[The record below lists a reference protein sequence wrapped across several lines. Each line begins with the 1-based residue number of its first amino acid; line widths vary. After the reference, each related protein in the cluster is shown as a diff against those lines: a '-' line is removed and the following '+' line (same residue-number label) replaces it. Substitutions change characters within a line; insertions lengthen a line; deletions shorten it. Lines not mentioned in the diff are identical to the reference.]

1 MDQKGKAA
9 HLTRRTMK
17 GFNMRCISNAVDGT
31 GDGMLWDGS
40 AEDGDV
46 RNEFV
51 EDEGTDCADG
61 DCDTD

>member
-1 MDQKGKAA
+1 M
-9 HLTRRTMK
+9 
-17 GFNMRCISNAVDGT
+17 DGT
-31 GDGMLWDGS
+31 GDDVLWDGSAEDGTGDDVLWDGS

-46 RNEFV
+46 RNECV